1 MTEISETWLR
11 STRTQLKYLL
21 DVLDHHDQPLIA
33 AHLATVIQCLDTQPN
48 NAPRP
53 PATDDANV
61 SLPPLMEPGSFNA
74 ANPLIA
80 KLSRV
85 MTLTREDRAAPLFR
99 RCART
104 CVKPVHAAISFA
116 TAIAL
121 TASTSFSVD
130 GRAGTKS

>member
-1 MTEISETWLR
+1 M
-11 STRTQLKYLL
+11 L

-33 AHLATVIQCLDTQPN
+33 AHLATVIQCLDTQPG

-85 MTLTREDRAAPLFR
+85 MTLNRGVIAQERVPGPRWRTDRIRSANLVPQRLELLR
-99 RCART
+99 D
-104 CVKPVHAAISFA
+104 H
-116 TAIAL
+116 L
-121 TASTSFSVD
+121 TP
-130 GRAGTKS
+130 